1 MIDQSSYLNRPQ
13 KSALGIYVTIRT
25 RFAFAELLIK
35 FSIGARKR
43 DVGERAFMNKQTM
56 NRRGLAEQRAAN
68 ELVVVIR
75 KLRWM
80 GLEDEARRLEDDLAR
95 RRVTTDADSV
105 VAVPR
110 ETD

>member
-1 MIDQSSYLNRPQ
+1 LIGVASLIDSSN
-13 KSALGIYVTIRT
+13 ALGIYVTFRT
-25 RFAFAELLIK
+25 WFAFAELLIK
-35 FSIGARKR
+35 LSIGVLRQLA
-43 DVGERAFMNKQTM
+43 GERASMNKQTL
-56 NRRGLAEQRAAN
+56 NRRSLAEQRAAN

-80 GLEDEARRLEDDLAR
+80 GLEDEARRLEDDLAM
-95 RRVTTDADSV
+95 RRVTAHVDSV

>member
-1 MIDQSSYLNRPQ
+1 
-13 KSALGIYVTIRT
+13 
-25 RFAFAELLIK
+25 
-35 FSIGARKR
+35 
-43 DVGERAFMNKQTM
+43 MNKQTL
-56 NRRGLAEQRAAN
+56 NRRSLAEQRAAN

-80 GLEDEARRLEDDLAR
+80 GLEDEARRLEDDLAM
-95 RRVTTDADSV
+95 RRVTAHVDSV

>member
-1 MIDQSSYLNRPQ
+1 
-13 KSALGIYVTIRT
+13 
-25 RFAFAELLIK
+25 
-35 FSIGARKR
+35 
-43 DVGERAFMNKQTM
+43 MNKQTL

-80 GLEDEARRLEDDLAR
+80 GLEDDAKRFEDDLLAM
-95 RRVTTDADSV
+95 RRVTAHVDSV